1 MRRPRSFPRVL
12 SLLVLVPTCVVPLS
26 LEATLAGRAQL
37 APSLEAT
44 LVGRARPLDGVRP
57 ADAGDA
63 LARDGVAR
71 VDGVLPPETAAALR
85 ARILELLRGDPRA
98 HNANAPCPGTGR
110 AGGAHADD
118 DRRFVPGTR
127 LRFANAMK
135 IDFAGTVRQDLL
147 LPLEDEVIGAAL
159 RAALA
164 RLRPAL
170 EGGAAACIGGGG
182 ARALELTECAAL
194 VTEPGAT
201 HQYIHADI
209 RRDATRAQTVAPRLV
224 CFVAAQDVPSARH
237 GATCFL
243 PGTAT
248 RDAHAA
254 FYGPDDRPA
263 AARPD
268 PGASPRLATLR
279 AGDAAIYDASVLHF
293 GGANEVEGNTRVIF
307 YFAVSPAGERADAAE
322 ERVPG
327 YTAMPP
333 QRVADLVA
341 G

>member
-1 MRRPRSFPRVL
+1 MLPPRSFPRVL

-26 LEATLAGRAQL
+26 LEATLASRAQL

-85 ARILELLRGDPRA
+85 ARILELLRGD
-98 HNANAPCPGTGR
+98 GR
-110 AGGAHADD
+110 ADGRGDGRAEAD

-127 LRFANAMK
+127 LRFASAMK

-248 RDAHAA
+248 RAAHAA